1 MTRDILT
8 DLKEL
13 VSIISS
19 EQDLLNCIDILPL
32 ENAINEITISGKAFY
47 DIKGLT
53 FRINKKIKKANPD
66 VDKISIILN
75 NKVSYI
81 NSGTEISIGDYNLD
95 LLIYG
100 FKQSE
105 KYQFYWHLD
114 KHITKGK
121 DRYSHPVFHFQAG
134 GNLASN
140 VSSIQSNNL
149 YIGSPRI
156 SHPPMDI
163 FLAINFILN
172 NFYDNKTYGFV
183 KTLLNDI
190 RYREIIKRAQSRIID
205 PYFNG
210 IVDPH
215 AHRDYKIE
223 TIFPTYIKE

>member
-1 MTRDILT
+1 MTRDILK

-13 VSIISS
+13 VTIIRS
-19 EQDLLNCIDILPL
+19 EQDILNCIDILPL
-32 ENAINEITISGKAFY
+32 ESAINEMTISGKAFY
-47 DIKGLT
+47 DINGLT
-53 FRINKKIKKANPD
+53 FKINKKIKKTKPD

-100 FKQSE
+100 FKQSD
-105 KYQFYWHLD
+105 KYQFCWHLD

-172 NFYDNKTYGFV
+172 NFYDNKTYSFV
-183 KTLLNDI
+183 KALLNDI
-190 RYREIIKRAQSRIID
+190 RYCEIIKRAQSRIVD

-210 IVDPH
+210 IVDPY

-223 TIFPTYIKE
+223 TIFPTYIK